1 MACSARSTPIAAAT
15 TSRPRPPAARS
26 TPTIRPRSAG
36 RSPSS
41 ASTILPPI
49 RRSFDRL
56 RMRARGRSERMFS
69 TLQDRLP
76 KELQLAGIA
85 TLDAANRFI
94 AESYLADHNARF
106 AREPAEPTSAFVPD
120 AAGTWREALCV
131 QEDRVVGNDN
141 TVRYHRLVL
150 QLPAS
155 PLRPHFVKAKVCVH
169 HYPDDTLAVF
179 HGPRCLARFTSDGV
193 LFDHAQAR
201 AA

>member
-36 RSPSS
+36 RSLSS
-41 ASTILPPI
+41 ASTISPPI
-49 RRSFDRL
+49 RRE
-56 RMRARGRSERMFS
+56 ARGRSERMFS

-76 KELQLAGIA
+76 KELQLAGIT

-150 QLPAS
+150 QLPA
-155 PLRPHFVKAKVCVH
+155 
-169 HYPDDTLAVF
+169 
-179 HGPRCLARFTSDGV
+179 
-193 LFDHAQAR
+193 
-201 AA
+201 